1 MENKEVKTEFKGN
14 KILTITNEEKI
25 ALIKLFEEYN
35 KNNNEEETKE
45 D

>member
-1 MENKEVKTEFKGN
+1 MENKEIKMEYKGN
-14 KILTITNEEKI
+14 KLLTITNEEKE

>member
-1 MENKEVKTEFKGN
+1 MGDKEVKMESKGN

-35 KNNNEEETKE
+35 KKLNEEETKE

>member
-14 KILTITNEEKI
+14 KIVTITNEEKL

-35 KNNNEEETKE
+35 KNNNE
-45 D
+45 